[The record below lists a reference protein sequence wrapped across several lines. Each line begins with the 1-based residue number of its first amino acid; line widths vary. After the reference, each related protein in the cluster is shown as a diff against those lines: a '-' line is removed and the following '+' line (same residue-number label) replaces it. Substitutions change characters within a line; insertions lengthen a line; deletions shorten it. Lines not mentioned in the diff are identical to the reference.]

1 MMYRNF
7 AIATVI
13 VAPLIVLAVQCI
25 MPKPPEPAPVQGNI
39 ADAPPPVPVPVAPPV
54 APPSTDASAP
64 GFGQPVAQAGQP
76 MLAPGA
82 GLPQTT
88 VAPMVETDQMITPDA
103 APPGS
108 PNAE

>member
-1 MMYRNF
+1 MIYRNF
-7 AIATVI
+7 AICTLL
-13 VAPLIVLAVQCI
+13 VAPLIVLAVQNI
-25 MPKPPEPAPVQGNI
+25 MPKPPESAPVQGNI
-39 ADAPPPVPVPVAPPV
+39 ADAPPPVAVPVAPPV
-54 APPSTDASAP
+54 APPPADASAP
-64 GFGQPVAQAGQP
+64 GFGQPMPQAGQP

-108 PNAE
+108 ANAE